1 MDMRMASTE
10 ADTKQELE
18 DLVVQTWASLTPEYC
33 CRLARSMP
41 KRIAQVIERKGAYTD
56 Y

>member
-1 MDMRMASTE
+1 
-10 ADTKQELE
+10 
-18 DLVVQTWASLTPEYC
+18 VQKTWASLTPEYC
-33 CRLARSMP
+33 SKLALSMP